1 VRAEGGPTFV
11 ADAGNLL
18 WKSPTIPSGERAQ
31 AVVKAD
37 LIAEAVKLGGI
48 DAVAPGA
55 GDLALGLGTLRAYD
69 LPWVAAN
76 LTCSGD
82 APFPASRAVTRAGTD
97 GKELRVRF
105 VGVVG
110 PTARVE
116 GCVVGDPA
124 EALRSVV
131 AAAGGEVVV
140 VLSNQSGAED
150 RALAAAVPGMDLVV
164 NGQDRR
170 QLGAPD
176 ALPGGALGF
185 AFGSRAKHLGR
196 VDLRLAEGATDVT
209 PWRDD
214 AALARLR
221 DNRDRTSLRLSE
233 LRRRAETTADP
244 AARARIDGQITLQT
258 AEMARADA
266 AVAVAEGQG
275 TAATRAQVQL
285 LELSSDLPDHP
296 ATAALVAAAKARLA
310 TVDAPSAGAGAS
322 FQLGTSPWVGSAACE
337 GCHAAATAQWATT
350 PHARAWASLV
360 TAGRASD
367 RECWSCHATG
377 ANLPGGPSDP
387 SQVHGLE
394 NVGCESCHGPG
405 RAHAASP
412 ATVHLTETP
421 DIATCTRCHDGVRDE
436 GRFDAGAYLVRVQH
450 GAAAAPPR

>member
-1 VRAEGGPTFV
+1 MRAEGGPTFV

-18 WKSPTIPSGERAQ
+18 WKSPTIPSAERGQ

-37 LIAEAVKLGGI
+37 LIAAAVRLGGI

-55 GDLALGLGTLRAYD
+55 GDLALGLGAVRAYD

-76 LTCSGD
+76 LRCDEG

-97 GKELRVRF
+97 GKALRVRF

-116 GCVVGDPA
+116 GCVVVDPV
-124 EALRSVV
+124 ESLRSVV
-131 AAAGGEVVV
+131 ASAGGEVVV
-140 VLSNQSGAED
+140 VLSNQSGDAD
-150 RALAAAVPGMDLVV
+150 RDLAAAVPGIDLVV

-170 QLGAPD
+170 QGGAPD
-176 ALPGGALGF
+176 ALPGGAVGF

-196 VDLRLAEGATDVT
+196 VDLTLAEHATDAT

-214 AALARLR
+214 AAFARLQ
-221 DNRDRTSLRLSE
+221 DNRDRTSLRLSD
-233 LRRRAETTADP
+233 LRRRLEATSDP
-244 AARARIDGQITLQT
+244 EARGRLEGQITFQT
-258 AEMARADA
+258 SELERADA
-266 AVAVAEGQG
+266 AVVVAKGQG
-275 TAATRAQVQL
+275 TTANRAQVQL
-285 LELSSDLPDHP
+285 LELSADVPDHP
-296 ATAALVAAAKARLA
+296 ATALLVAAAKARLA
-310 TVDAPSAGAGAS
+310 TVEAPSAGVGAA
-322 FQLGTSPWVGSAACE
+322 FQLGTSPWVGSAACA

-360 TAGRASD
+360 TVGRASD
-367 RECWSCHATG
+367 RDCWSCHATG

-450 GAAAAPPR
+450 GAAAAHPR

>member
-1 VRAEGGPTFV
+1 V
-11 ADAGNLL
+11 
-18 WKSPTIPSGERAQ
+18 
-31 AVVKAD
+31 
-37 LIAEAVKLGGI
+37 EALKLGGI

-55 GDLALGLGTLRAYD
+55 GDLALGVDALRAYD

-76 LTCSGD
+76 LTCGSD
-82 APFPASRAVTRAGTD
+82 APFPASRAVARAGTD
-97 GKELRVRF
+97 GKELGVRF

-110 PTARVE
+110 PTARVP
-116 GCVVGDPA
+116 GCQVGDPA
-124 EALRSVV
+124 
-131 AAAGGEVVV
+131 AAVRGDIATARGEIIV

-150 RALAAAVPGMDLVV
+150 RALAAAVPGIDLVV

-196 VDLRLAEGATDVT
+196 VDLRLAEGATEAT

-233 LRRRAETTADP
+233 LRRRADTTADP
-244 AARARIDGQITLQT
+244 AARARMDGQITFQT
-258 AEMARADA
+258 AELARADA

-275 TAATRAQVQL
+275 VTVNRAQVQL
-285 LELSSDLPDHP
+285 LELSAEVPDH
-296 ATAALVAAAKARLA
+296 AETAARVAAAKSRLA
-310 TVDAPSAGAGAS
+310 AVVAAAPIDGAGVAFELAS
-322 FQLGTSPWVGSAACE
+322 SPWVGSAACA
-337 GCHAAATAQWATT
+337 GCHAAETAQWGST
-350 PHARAWASLV
+350 PHARAWASL
-360 TAGRASD
+360 AASGRASD
-367 RECWSCHATG
+367 RDCWSCHATG

-387 SQVHGLE
+387 TQVHGLE

-412 ATVHLTETP
+412 SAAHVTRSP
-421 DIATCTRCHDGVRDE
+421 DVAACTRCHDGVRDE
-436 GRFDAGAYLVRVQH
+436 GRFEAGPYLERVHH
-450 GAAAAPPR
+450 GAAAVHPR